1 MLVWHDTRFVDN
13 NFTDEQALKCFPG
26 MVRSEQ
32 VDDVWKPDIF
42 LEGTMDGV
50 KKLQCKLSFVYQI
63 IIS

>member
-1 MLVWHDTRFVDN
+1 MPRFRIVLDWQDTRFADK
-13 NFTDEQALKCFPG
+13 NFTREEAWKCFPG

-50 KKLQCKLSFVYQI
+50 RN
-63 IIS
+63 